1 MNKNDLIDLVQLI
14 DFQTKEQY
22 RAVMILGP
30 ANCGKTRFAK
40 LLAEK
45 IKAKYIDLL
54 ETFVDDENLSKSI
67 DTFDVFSLKKYLL
80 KLTAEEPVIIVDNI
94 DFLVNTWSEREKGE
108 FLNLIDKLRSNET
121 KKTFCFFVQEEDI
134 FDSKRILNSRNEN
147 RIIHLDQIAH
157 IKETSM

>member
-1 MNKNDLIDLVQLI
+1 MSKNGLIDLIKLI
-14 DFQTKEQY
+14 NFQTKEQY
-22 RAVMILGP
+22 RSVMILGP
-30 ANCGKTRFAK
+30 ADCGKTRFAK

-45 IKAKYIDLL
+45 IRAKYIDLL
-54 ETFVDDENLSKSI
+54 ETFADNEDLSKSI
-67 DTFDVFSLKKYLL
+67 DTFDVSSLKKFLL
-80 KLTAEEPVIIVDNI
+80 KLAAEEPVIIIDNV

-121 KKTFCFFVQEEDI
+121 KKTFCFFVQEEGI

-147 RIIHLDQIAH
+147 RIIYLNQIAH

>member
-1 MNKNDLIDLVQLI
+1 MSKNDLIDIIQLI
-14 DFQTKEQY
+14 NFQTKEQY
-22 RAVMILGP
+22 RAVMILDP
-30 ANCGKTRFAK
+30 ANCGKTVFAK

-45 IKAKYIDLL
+45 ISAKYIDLL
-54 ETFVDDENLSKSI
+54 ETFADDENLSKSI
-67 DTFDVFSLKKYLL
+67 DTFDALSLKKYLL
-80 KLTAEEPVIIVDNI
+80 KLVAEEPVIILDNI

-121 KKTFCFFVQEEDI
+121 KKTLCFFVQEEDI
-134 FDSKRILNSRNEN
+134 FDSKRILNSRNES

>member
-1 MNKNDLIDLVQLI
+1 MSKNDLIDLAQLI

-22 RAVMILGP
+22 KALMILGP
-30 ANCGKTRFAK
+30 VNCGKTRFAK

-45 IKAKYIDLL
+45 ISAKYVDLL
-54 ETFVDDENLSKSI
+54 ETFIDDENLSKSI

-80 KLTAEEPVIIVDNI
+80 KLVAEEPVIIVDNI

-108 FLNLIDKLRSNET
+108 FLNLIDKLRSNGT

-134 FDSKRILNSRNEN
+134 FDSKSILNSRNES
-147 RIIHLDQIAH
+147 RIIHLNQIAY
-157 IKETSM
+157 IKETNT

>member
-1 MNKNDLIDLVQLI
+1 MSKNDLIDLIQLI
-14 DFQTKEQY
+14 NFQTKEQY
-22 RAVMILGP
+22 RALMILGP

-45 IKAKYIDLL
+45 IRARYIDLL

-80 KLTAEEPVIIVDNI
+80 KLAAEEPVIIVDNI
-94 DFLVNTWSEREKGE
+94 DFLVNTWSDREKGE

-121 KKTFCFFVQEEDI
+121 KKTFCFFVQGEDI
-134 FDSKRILNSRNEN
+134 FDSKRIINSRNES
-147 RIIHLDQIAH
+147 RIIHLNQIAY
-157 IKETSM
+157 IKETNT

>member
-1 MNKNDLIDLVQLI
+1 MSTNNLIDLIQLI
-14 DFQTKEQY
+14 NFQTKEQY
-22 RAVMILGP
+22 RALMILGP

-45 IKAKYIDLL
+45 TNAKYIDLL
-54 ETFVDDENLSKSI
+54 ETFVGDENLSKSI

-80 KLTAEEPVIIVDNI
+80 KLEAEEPVIIMDNI

-121 KKTFCFFVQEEDI
+121 RKTFCFFVQEEDI
-134 FDSKRILNSRNEN
+134 FDSKRILNSRNES
-147 RIIHLDQIAH
+147 RIIHLNQIAY
-157 IKETSM
+157 IKETST

>member
-1 MNKNDLIDLVQLI
+1 MSKNGLIDLVQLI
-14 DFQTKEQY
+14 NFQTKEQY
-22 RAVMILGP
+22 RTLMILGP
-30 ANCGKTRFAK
+30 ADCGKTRFAK

-45 IKAKYIDLL
+45 IRAKYIDLL

-80 KLTAEEPVIIVDNI
+80 KLAAEEPVIVVDNI
-94 DFLVNTWSEREKGE
+94 DFLVNTWSDREKGE

-121 KKTFCFFVQEEDI
+121 KKTFCFFMQEEDI
-134 FDSKRILNSRNEN
+134 FDSKRILNSRNES
-147 RIIHLDQIAH
+147 RIIHLNQIAY

>member
-1 MNKNDLIDLVQLI
+1 MSKNELIDLIQLI
-14 DFQTKEQY
+14 NFQTKEQY

-45 IKAKYIDLL
+45 INAKYIDLL
-54 ETFVDDENLSKSI
+54 ETFAEDENLSKSI
-67 DTFDVFSLKKYLL
+67 DTFDVFCLKKYLL
-80 KLTAEEPVIIVDNI
+80 KLEAEATVIIIDNI

-121 KKTFCFFVQEEDI
+121 KKTFCFFVQKEDI
-134 FDSKRILNSRNEN
+134 FDSKYILNSRKES
-147 RIIHLDQIAH
+147 RIIHINQIAY
-157 IKETSM
+157 IRETNT

>member
-1 MNKNDLIDLVQLI
+1 MSKNDLIDLVQLI

-22 RAVMILGP
+22 RTVMILGP
-30 ANCGKTRFAK
+30 ADCGKTRFAK

-45 IKAKYIDLL
+45 TGAKYIDLL
-54 ETFVDDENLSKSI
+54 ETFVYDENLSKSI

-80 KLTAEEPVIIVDNI
+80 KLTAEEPVIIVDNV
-94 DFLVNTWSEREKGE
+94 DFLVNTWSDREKGE

-121 KKTFCFFVQEEDI
+121 KKTFCFFVQEEGI
-134 FDSKRILNSRNEN
+134 FDSKRIINSRNES
-147 RIIHLDQIAH
+147 RIIHLNQIAY

>member
-1 MNKNDLIDLVQLI
+1 MNKKDLIDLVQLI

-22 RAVMILGP
+22 KAVMILGP
-30 ANCGKTRFAK
+30 ADCGKTRFAQ

-45 IKAKYIDLL
+45 TGAKYIDLL
-54 ETFVDDENLSKSI
+54 ETFVDDKNLSKSI

-80 KLTAEEPVIIVDNI
+80 KLEAEEPFIIVDNI
-94 DFLVNTWSEREKGE
+94 DFLVNTWSDREKGE

-121 KKTFCFFVQEEDI
+121 KKTFCFFVQGEDI
-134 FDSKRILNSRNEN
+134 FDSKRILNSRNES
-147 RIIHLDQIAH
+147 RIMHLNQIAY

>member
-1 MNKNDLIDLVQLI
+1 MNKDDLIDLVQLI

-22 RAVMILGP
+22 RTVMILGP

-45 IKAKYIDLL
+45 INAKYIDLL
-54 ETFVDDENLSKSI
+54 EIFVDDENLSKSI

-80 KLTAEEPVIIVDNI
+80 KLATEEPVIIVDNI
-94 DFLVNTWSEREKGE
+94 DFLVNTWSDREKGE

-121 KKTFCFFVQEEDI
+121 KKTFCFFAQEEGI
-134 FDSKRILNSRNEN
+134 FDSNRILNSGNES
-147 RIIHLDQIAH
+147 RIIHFDQIAY